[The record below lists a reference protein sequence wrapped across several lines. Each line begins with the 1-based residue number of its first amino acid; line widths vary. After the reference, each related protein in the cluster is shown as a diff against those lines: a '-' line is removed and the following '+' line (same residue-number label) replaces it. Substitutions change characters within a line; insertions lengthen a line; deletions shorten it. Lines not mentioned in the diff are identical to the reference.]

1 MSTQYIIKFSRNE
14 SDNLLDGFVELGR
27 ETYNNVPSITVR
39 SHKNVLDDDNVTWL
53 HKLITNNFADVSFN
67 DEKNECCLSYK
78 EGFSRSLDVTSK
90 VIFDKSSSS
99 AYTTFQK
106 ELSAML
112 NSRYESEYYS
122 NGRVLYT
129 GEVLYKD
136 NNEGTKTRVP
146 NGNGTLYHDTLSQ
159 SVKYSGEFE
168 EGKFDG
174 AGSFYSKDGN
184 LKITAN
190 NISNGI
196 PTQKGKLFI
205 NFKNVNDVIDLNF
218 REVWERLKLDTK
230 DSQRNFVL
238 TDTFVNKVTSAY
250 WHHPDMDMNQLEFIN
265 MKVKDQQLELWSEIK
280 SLKEEVKKNRE
291 VVLRTS
297 NESQMFLVK
306 TLVLMFALNVGLTFM
321 TAAQVCYA

>member
-14 SDNLLDGFVELGR
+14 NDNLLDGFVELGR

-53 HKLITNNFADVSFN
+53 HKLITNNFADVNFN
-67 DEKNECCLSYK
+67 DEKHECFLSYK

-136 NNEGTKTRVP
+136 NNEGVKSRVP
-146 NGNGTLYHDTLSQ
+146 NGNGTLYYNTLSQ

-174 AGSFYSKDGN
+174 SGTFYSKDGN

-205 NFKNVNDVIDLNF
+205 NFQNVNEVIDLNF
-218 REVWERLKLDTK
+218 REVMEKLKLDTK
-230 DSQRNFVL
+230 DNQRNFVL
-238 TDTFVNKVTSAY
+238 SDTFVNKVTSSY
-250 WHHPDMDMNQLEFIN
+250 WHHPDMNMNQLEFIN
-265 MKVKDQQLELWSEIK
+265 MKVKDQQLEIWNEIK
-280 SLKEEVKKNRE
+280 SLKEDVKKNRE

-306 TLVLMFALNVGLTFM
+306 TLVLMFALNVGLTFI